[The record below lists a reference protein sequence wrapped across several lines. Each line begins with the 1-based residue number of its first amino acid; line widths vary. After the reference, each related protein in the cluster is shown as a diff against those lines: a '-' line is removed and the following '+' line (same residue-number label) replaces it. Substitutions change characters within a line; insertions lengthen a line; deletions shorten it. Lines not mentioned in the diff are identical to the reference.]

1 MAELAKAYVQIIPSA
16 RGMTDGIKNELS
28 GAGGAGGASAGAKF
42 WTFFKKALPIAAI
55 GKLVKD
61 TLDVGA
67 AYEQASGGIKKIF
80 GDDAAKVVMEN
91 AHKAWSTAGMSA
103 GDYAERVT
111 GISAALKRT
120 TGDAFEAAAV
130 ADVAMRSMA
139 DNWATFN
146 TPMETISRAY
156 MNFARD
162 QYMMLDSLNLGY
174 AGTRTGMQQLLED
187 AEKITGVE
195 YEIGNLAD
203 MIQAIE
209 VIQKDLGIA
218 GTAALE
224 TKTTFSGAFGA
235 MTAAVKNFMTALF
248 MGDGLA
254 QSMADM
260 VESVTT
266 FGGILWERLLLVFDG
281 LATALPELIPGLISN
296 LAGALSAGI
305 PAIASAGA
313 KLLTGIVRNL
323 PEIITAI
330 IAAISEIIIALAE
343 GILAFVG
350 EMAALGVELISALIS
365 GITGKKGD
373 VEGEGSAIINAL
385 SQSLSE
391 GWARLKAAGREIV
404 AQIIAGIAEAWGEL
418 VGWFKGL
425 VDDLFGNVNV
435 NVNVVGRYLGGTG
448 ASAGA
453 GGSLIGGRKF
463 KTGLE
468 YVPYDDFPALL
479 HRGERV
485 LTAQEAADYNRGGMN
500 NAVVDLLQGIL
511 VAVSSREE
519 TTVTL
524 NIDKRELGRAVL
536 AVV

>member
-42 WTFFKKALPIAAI
+42 WTFFKKALPVAAI

-67 AYEQASGGIKKIF
+67 AYEQSAGGLKKIY
-80 GDDAAKVVMEN
+80 GDVAEVVLEN
-91 AHKAWSTAGMSA
+91 AHKAWTTAGMSA
-103 GDYAERVT
+103 NDYAERVT

-120 TGDAFEAAAV
+120 TGDSYEAAAV

-139 DNWATFN
+139 DNWATFG

-156 MNFARD
+156 MNFARN

-174 AGTRTGMQQLLED
+174 AGTKTGMQQLLDE
-187 AEKITGVE
+187 AERISGVE
-195 YEIGNLAD
+195 YEIDNLAD

-224 TKTTFSGAFGA
+224 TKITFSGAFGA

-313 KLLTGIVRNL
+313 KLLTGIVQNL

-330 IAAISEIIIALAE
+330 VAAIPEIIIALAE

-373 VEGEGSAIINAL
+373 VEGEGSAIIDAL

-391 GWARLKAAGREIV
+391 GWARLKAAGREVV

-418 VGWFKGL
+418 VGWFKGI
-425 VDDLFGNVNV
+425 VDELFGNVNV